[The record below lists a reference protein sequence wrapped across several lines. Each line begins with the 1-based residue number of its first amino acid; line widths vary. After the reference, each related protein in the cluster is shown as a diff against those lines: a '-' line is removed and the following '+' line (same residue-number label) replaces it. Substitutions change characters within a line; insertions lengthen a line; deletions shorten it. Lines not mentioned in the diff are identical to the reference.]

1 MLIQANQMK
10 NFEFITI
17 SWPRIISSDFDQEQ
31 VLLNA
36 AQVALQ
42 LAQFITHTSIPIMQ
56 KIIMQKN
63 IIYNFSVG
71 TFLLVSG
78 PIVLFLHYF

>member
-42 LAQFITHTSIPIMQ
+42 LAQFITHTSISIMQ
-56 KIIMQKN
+56 KI
-63 IIYNFSVG
+63 IIYNFSVR

-78 PIVLFLHYF
+78 PIILFLHYF